1 MTLAGTSGEPSTL
14 SNTHNNSG
22 SLPHGTTT
30 MQKAHLHLIK
40 WAIKRGYSVAVFG
53 EGEYDGVHHTYKDIK
68 DTVEACDMGEMVLV
82 KPSVETDGKW
92 TRKAGFAYV
101 FEYEQEPNETIYDYF
116 VNEISQEWAA
126 DYEQTEYEI
135 A

>member
-1 MTLAGTSGEPSTL
+1 
-14 SNTHNNSG
+14 
-22 SLPHGTTT
+22 

-92 TRKAGFAYV
+92 TRKVGFAYV